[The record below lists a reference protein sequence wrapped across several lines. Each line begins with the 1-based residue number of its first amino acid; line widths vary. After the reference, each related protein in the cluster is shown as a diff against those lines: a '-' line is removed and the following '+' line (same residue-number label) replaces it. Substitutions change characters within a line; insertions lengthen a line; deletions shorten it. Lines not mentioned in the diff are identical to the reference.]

1 MMTETGLQVP
11 DYRGVISSD
20 FKAKAEKAYSEYKSQ
35 KEQLKNNIIENYKW
49 YEAQHGSKFSAD
61 KNKPSSTTEY
71 VFSAIENKYADALD
85 NYPEASVLER
95 SADDAETVKVLSK
108 ILPVQLELSKFKK
121 AYKKNWRRKMKTG
134 TGIYFIDCDREN
146 EEITINSVNVLAFF
160 ADFNVDD
167 IQDSEFVFVTR
178 TESNENL
185 KAEYPEFSALFEGD
199 CTLETADGPKN
210 MIGRTEVVDCYY
222 KKYIKDAGGKTK
234 QAVHLMKWARGC
246 ILEATEDIP
255 GYEDGMY
262 LHGKYPFVLDVMYP
276 KDESPFGFGIVDIV
290 KDIQN
295 YIDKMDNAISRNTII
310 ASKVRYVIKDHS
322 GINADEL
329 ADFSK
334 DIIHASGDVQEGI
347 RELQCAGL
355 PGYIT
360 QYRDRKIEEL
370 KEIIGNRDFQQGG
383 NAGGVVSGSA
393 IELLQ
398 QSGAKMS
405 RASIDDSYD
414 AYKEICIMVIELMR
428 ECFTE
433 EKVYRITGDGGENEF
448 VTFSGENLY
457 KKNALGFADNSEPI
471 EFDVSITPQRSN
483 PYSKQGTN
491 ATMVQLW
498 EAGVFNPQNMDA
510 SILLIKN
517 MQFEGKDKLLSDFQ
531 TKQQEIVQQQQ
542 AMQQQAKQQQAMQQ
556 QATQQMPS
564 EDELIPI
571 QIN

>member
-11 DYRGVISSD
+11 DYRGTIAPE
-20 FKAKAEKAYSEYKSQ
+20 FKAKAEKAYSEYKSA
-35 KEQLKNNIIENYKW
+35 KEGLKNNIIENYKW
-49 YEAQHGSKFSAD
+49 YEAQHNINFDAK
-61 KNKPSSTTEY
+61 KNEPRSTTEY

-85 NYPEASVLER
+85 AYPEASVLER
-95 SADDAETVKVLSK
+95 AEDDKETVKVLSK
-108 ILPVQLELSKFKK
+108 ILPVQLELSNFKK

-134 TGIYFIDCDREN
+134 TGIYFVDCDREKQ
-146 EEITINSVNVLAFF
+146 EIIINSVNILAFF

-167 IQDSEFVFVTR
+167 IQNSEFVFVTR
-178 TESNENL
+178 VEANENL
-185 KAEYPEFSALFEGD
+185 KAEYPEYAALFEGD
-199 CTLETADGPKN
+199 CTLDTADGPKN
-210 MIGRTEVVDCYY
+210 MTGRTEVVDCYY
-222 KKYIKDAGGKTK
+222 KKIKKAEDGSIK
-234 QAVHLMKWARGC
+234 QVVHLMKWARDA
-246 ILEATEDIP
+246 ILEATEDMP

-262 LHGKYPFVLDVMYP
+262 LHGKYPFVLDVMYA
-276 KDESPFGFGIVDIV
+276 KDESPFGFGIIDII

-295 YIDKMDNAISRNTII
+295 YIDKMDNAIARNTII
-310 ASKVRYVIKDHS
+310 ASKVRYIIKDHA
-322 GINADEL
+322 GINSEEL

-355 PGYIT
+355 PGYIAE
-360 QYRDRKIEEL
+360 YRDRKIEEL

-405 RASIDDSYD
+405 RASVDDSYD

-448 VTFSGENLY
+448 VSFSGENLY

-471 EFDVSITPQRSN
+471 EFDVLITPQRSN
-483 PYSKQGTN
+483 PYTKQGTN
-491 ATMVQLW
+491 ATMIQLW
-498 EAGVFNPQNMDA
+498 EAGVFNPQNLDA

-517 MQFEGKDKLLSDFQ
+517 MQFDGKDKLLTDLQ
-531 TKQQEIVQQQQ
+531 TKQQEIMMQQQ
-542 AMQQQAKQQQAMQQ
+542 AMQQ
-556 QATQQMPS
+556 
-564 EDELIPI
+564 
-571 QIN
+571 